1 MTEFGGMVAAWV
13 NISPNLSS
21 SNHVMFTR
29 SVNG

>member
-1 MTEFGGMVAAWV
+1 MAEFGGIVAAWV
-13 NISPNLSS
+13 NISLSFSS